1 MNHMPGNLSSFI
13 FDRHAA
19 TPIFDLSY
27 SALLLGIVVA
37 LTLWDRRY
45 RRKWQQAKARKWPK
59 VSGLFDEGEIV
70 TMRRGRSDAI
80 AGYDVYLGYS
90 YQADGR
96 QSGLYTCFF
105 PTEEEAI
112 AVQERLANRAVV
124 VRVAPGNPK
133 KSRVLDEDLSGFLPP
148 TTRFV
153 D

>member
-1 MNHMPGNLSSFI
+1 MPDNLSSFI
-13 FDRHAA
+13 LVRHAA
-19 TPIFDLSY
+19 TPIYDFSY

-37 LTLWDRRY
+37 LILWDRRY
-45 RRKWQQAKARKWPK
+45 RRKWQQSKAREWPK

-70 TMRRGRSDAI
+70 TMRRGRSDTI

-90 YQADGR
+90 YQADGE

-105 PTEEEAI
+105 PTEEKAI
-112 AVQERLANRAVV
+112 VVRERLANRTVI

-133 KSRVLDEDLSGFLPP
+133 KSRVLDEDLSGLLPP
-148 TTRFV
+148 TIRFA